1 MHHECWVDYPRV
13 WKAER
18 SVWARDISST
28 CNVPRSHLPGSFVR
42 DLGDENEHKTLHP
55 HLIQSDLWSMY
66 IYIHKIENPGNAKH
80 CLKPVLLL
88 RGLGSFPE
96 FFSTIHEQNFVPLVM
111 FWKKKTITIYRC
123 VCIVEYIH
131 HYIHLHVLGYVAYQ
145 LAKLCPSTVPP

>member
-1 MHHECWVDYPRV
+1 MNAGWTIPESGKQKDLFEHVTFPVLAMYQEATCLG
-13 WKAER
+13 R
-18 SVWARDISST
+18 SFEILETRMNIKP
-28 CNVPRSHLPGSFVR
+28 CILILFNQIY
-42 DLGDENEHKTLHP
+42 DLC
-55 HLIQSDLWSMY
+55 IY